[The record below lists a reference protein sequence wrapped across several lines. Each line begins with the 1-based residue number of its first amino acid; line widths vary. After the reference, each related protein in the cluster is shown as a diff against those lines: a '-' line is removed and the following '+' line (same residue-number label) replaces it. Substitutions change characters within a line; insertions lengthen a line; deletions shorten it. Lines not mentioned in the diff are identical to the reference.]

1 MAHATESGDLSY
13 VAPVRPETT
22 SLHRRRPLRVLFVH
36 RDPEVIDSCLRELKK
51 GQFIVSP
58 DSVLNWTQCTEHL
71 RAQSYDVIVA
81 EYLGRSSRRPGA
93 LHLFRQAARQIP
105 LIFLVAG
112 VASESFTVLAAQG
125 AFEYVQRE
133 DIAHLPM
140 AVRRALNEK
149 QLRSDLAEAEKALL
163 HSQSLYRALVD
174 NPSYGVCRCDA
185 EGKFLDVNQAF
196 LTMLG
201 YDSKEELLAANRA
214 SQIVFD
220 LGPGKPLAGIFP
232 PATSIQPIER
242 EWKKKD
248 GTILKTRLSG
258 RDAFDEHGNFNG
270 REIIVMDVTEQR
282 SLEDQLRH
290 QASSDSLTGLA
301 NHGRLVDV
309 LHAEVSRSKRTGRE
323 FSLVLLDLDGLKL
336 INDQFGHLAGNRAL
350 CRLAQILKDCCRSID
365 TAARHGG
372 DEFAVVLPE
381 TGTAAAALVAHRI
394 FELLESEAEQPPLSV
409 SVGIASYPADAD
421 GIGTLLYAADKAL
434 YAMKAQ
440 NSLLLPHAAA
450 ATLSSSTEAH
460 PEFQLNR
467 NAQHAIRRRE
477 AAQE

>member
-1 MAHATESGDLSY
+1 MAHANENGDSAYL
-13 VAPVRPETT
+13 ATVRPETP
-22 SLHRRRPLRVLFVH
+22 SSHRHRPLRVLFVH
-36 RDPEVIDSCLRELKK
+36 RDAGAIESCLQELEK
-51 GQFIVSP
+51 GQFIVSS
-58 DSVLNWTQCTEHL
+58 DSDLNWTQCTEHL
-71 RAQSYDVIVA
+71 RSQSYDVIVA
-81 EYLGRSSRRPGA
+81 EYLGRSFKRPGA

-112 VASESFTVLAAQG
+112 MTSESFAALAAQG
-125 AFEYVQRE
+125 AFEYVRRE

-185 EGKFLDVNQAF
+185 QGKFLDVNQAF

-201 YDSKEELLAANRA
+201 YDSKEELLAADRA
-214 SQIVFD
+214 SEIVFG
-220 LGPGKPLAGIFP
+220 LGHGKASAGIP
-232 PATSIQPIER
+232 SPAAPIPSIER
-242 EWKKKD
+242 EWKRKD
-248 GTILKTRLSG
+248 GTILRIRLSG
-258 RDAFDEHGNFNG
+258 RDALDEHGNFNG

-323 FSLVLLDLDGLKL
+323 FSLVLLDLDGLKR

-350 CRLAQILKDCCRSID
+350 CRVAQILKDCCRSID

-394 FELLESEAEQPPLSV
+394 CELLEAETEQPPLSV
-409 SVGIASYPADAD
+409 SVGIATYPVDAD
-421 GIGTLLYAADKAL
+421 GIGTLLYAADRAL
-434 YAMKAQ
+434 YAMKSQ
-440 NSLLLPHAAA
+440 NPRSVRASAASA
-450 ATLSSSTEAH
+450 SSSTGTL
-460 PEFQLNR
+460 PPRFN
-467 NAQHAIRRRE
+467 
-477 AAQE
+477 